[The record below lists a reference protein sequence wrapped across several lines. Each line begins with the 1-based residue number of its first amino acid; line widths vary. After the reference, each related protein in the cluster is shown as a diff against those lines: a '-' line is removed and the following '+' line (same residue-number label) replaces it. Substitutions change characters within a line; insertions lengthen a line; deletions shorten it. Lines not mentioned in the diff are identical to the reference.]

1 MSAESRPVPTPD
13 PPNSTE
19 VCCLLQKREMTYK
32 GSVPV
37 VAVLVFTFYCWYA
50 AFSDGWYHFRYTA
63 NPTVDPCSLPLW
75 DCGLSACKPKDV
87 RTGFQ
92 YTADCTGF
100 SAAMTFFILAGIYGV
115 VFLLYTAGVAKSGK
129 LAHWLKLDCRPT
141 SHGACCVD
149 TTVDC
154 GAKCGFCRGEGKV
167 KKVLNQ
173 GKMPH
178 GGVLLGMPCL
188 MFFGLIGVL
197 SQNKDEF
204 EGFPEEQKGY
214 GPRFWW
220 TVAVLLLCL
229 AVCIIECCV
238 LSRVQGV
245 DKSARS
251 NPVIPARPGP
261 PIPGRP
267 VKAVPRRPVSPSRNT
282 AP

>member
-1 MSAESRPVPTPD
+1 MAFRP
-13 PPNSTE
+13 
-19 VCCLLQKREMTYK
+19 Q
-32 GSVPV
+32 
-37 VAVLVFTFYCWYA
+37 
-50 AFSDGWYHFRYTA
+50 
-63 NPTVDPCSLPLW
+63 
-75 DCGLSACKPKDV
+75 
-87 RTGFQ
+87 
-92 YTADCTGF
+92 
-100 SAAMTFFILAGIYGV
+100 
-115 VFLLYTAGVAKSGK
+115 
-129 LAHWLKLDCRPT
+129 
-141 SHGACCVD
+141 
-149 TTVDC
+149 
-154 GAKCGFCRGEGKV
+154 
-167 KKVLNQ
+167 VLNQ